1 MAPVPSPCLNAK
13 DICLSKPIQPI
24 LAAGPLA
31 GVKVI
36 DFTLFLSGPFATQ
49 ILGDLGA
56 EVIKI
61 ESPEGDMSR
70 IIPPNFVDGSSTYFG
85 STNRNKKSVVLDL
98 RQPPDLQA
106 ARRLITEADV
116 VIENFRPGKLA
127 QLGIDYESASREKP
141 ALVWAAISGFGQ
153 DGPLRDRP
161 AYDMI
166 VQAMAGVM
174 SLTGEATGE
183 PVRAGVPVGDLG
195 AGLYSVIGILSV
207 LLEARATGR
216 GRRIDVS
223 MLDVQVAMLS
233 YQASSYLH
241 SGKVPGRQGSS
252 HDFIPTY
259 RCFTSCDN
267 KRIAVTANTEPMFKG
282 LVRTVGL
289 PELATDA
296 RFASAGA
303 RYENRAVLIALIDQ
317 AFLRYEAAPLIEAL
331 IVAQV
336 PAAAID
342 ELDEVFANPQVLARG
357 MRMQLQGADAG
368 QRMEVAGNPIKLTP
382 AGRQSHDFPPRLGEH
397 TQEVLQALGTRNP
410 SND

>member
-1 MAPVPSPCLNAK
+1 MSEPKPAPAH
-13 DICLSKPIQPI
+13 
-24 LAAGPLA
+24 GPLA
-31 GVKVI
+31 GVKIV

-56 EVIKI
+56 EVVKV

-98 RQPPDLQA
+98 RAPEGLEA
-106 ARRLITEADV
+106 ARRLVAQADV

-127 QLGIDYESASREKP
+127 QLGIDYESAARNHP

-166 VQAMAGVM
+166 VQAMSGVM
-174 SLTGEATGE
+174 SLTGDPDGD
-183 PVRAGVPVGDLG
+183 PVRAGVPIGDLG
-195 AGLYSVIGILSV
+195 AGLYAVIGILSV
-207 LLEARATGR
+207 LLEARRTGQ

-241 SGKVPGRQGSS
+241 SGAVPGRQGSA

-259 RCFTSCDN
+259 RCFTSGDG
-267 KRIAVTANTEPMFKG
+267 KRVAVTANTEGMFQG
-282 LVRTVGL
+282 LIRTIGL
-289 PELATDA
+289 PALASDP
-296 RFASAGA
+296 RFKTAAS
-303 RYENRAVLIALIDQ
+303 RYEHREALIELISQ
-317 AFLRYEAAPLIEAL
+317 AFLRFKAAPLIEAL
-331 IVAQV
+331 IEAQV

-342 ELDEVFANPQVLARG
+342 DLAGVFDNPQVLARG
-357 MRMQLQGADAG
+357 MRMELAGAEPA
-368 QRMEVAGNPIKLTP
+368 QRMKVAGNPIKLSP
-382 AGRQSHDFPPRLGEH
+382 EGRQHHDFPPRLGEH
-397 TQEVLQALGTRNP
+397 TEEVLRSLGIPNT
-410 SND
+410 